1 MRSIL
6 FAAVLSLAACAAS
19 STTNRPINV
28 HSVRVEIRSAIRGDR
43 EIVSMG
49 KVTTESA
56 EVFTQRAGQPRRQE
70 MWIKAS
76 GSWKLQETHDLAAA
90 Q

>member
-6 FAAVLSLAACAAS
+6 FAAVVSLAACATS
-19 STTNRPINV
+19 SGARPVNV
-28 HSVRVEIRSAIRGDR
+28 HAVRVDINAAIHGER
-43 EIVSMG
+43 EIMSMG

-56 EVFTQRAGQPRRQE
+56 EVYTQNGQGRRQE
-70 MWIKAS
+70 NWIKVG
-76 GSWKLQETHDLAAA
+76 GSWKLQDSHDLASA

>member
-6 FAAVLSLAACAAS
+6 LAAVLSLAACATTAS
-19 STTNRPINV
+19 TNRPVNV
-28 HSVRVEIRSAIRGDR
+28 HSVRVEIKSAIKGDR
-43 EIVSMG
+43 QIISMG
-49 KVTTESA
+49 KVTADSA
-56 EVFTQRAGQPRRQE
+56 EVYTERAGQPRRQE

-76 GSWKLQETHDLAAA
+76 GTWKLQETHDLTAT

>member
-6 FAAVLSLAACAAS
+6 FAAVLSLAACATS
-19 STTNRPINV
+19 STNRPVNV
-28 HSVRVEIRSAIRGDR
+28 HSVRVEIKSAIRGDR
-43 EIVSMG
+43 QIVSMG

-56 EVFTQRAGQPRRQE
+56 EVFTERAGQPRRQE
-70 MWIKAS
+70 MWVKAS

-90 Q
+90 AR